1 MSKAYDRRGM
11 RSKRAFALA
20 ALAGALSVF
29 ACSSPPERLVLDGR
43 TITVF
48 NDSGEAWNSVEIWV
62 NDHYRVTR
70 DTIAPG
76 ERFSVPLESF
86 VAGFGQRFPA
96 RQQVTGIEVTARD
109 ASRDPVRLVWGTG
122 RRR

>member
-1 MSKAYDRRGM
+1 M
-11 RSKRAFALA
+11 RSKRVVGLA
-20 ALAGALSVF
+20 ALLAAGVA
-29 ACSSPPERLVLDGR
+29 ACSERPEQLDLEGR

-48 NDSGEAWNSVEIWV
+48 NDSGEAWNGVEVWV

-70 DTIAPG
+70 PTIAPG
-76 ERFSVPLESF
+76 EKFTVQVESF

-96 RQQVTGIEVTARD
+96 NQMVNGIEVTATD
-109 ASRDPVRLVWGTG
+109 ESGDPIKLVRGTG

>member
-1 MSKAYDRRGM
+1 M
-11 RSKRAFALA
+11 RSKPLSLVGAALMLA
-20 ALAGALSVF
+20 ASPLG
-29 ACSSPPERLVLDGR
+29 CSDPPERLDLEGR

-48 NDSGEAWNSVEIWV
+48 NDSGETWKGIEIWV

-70 DTIAPG
+70 DAIAPG
-76 ERFSVPLESF
+76 EKFTVQLESF

-96 RQQVTGIEVTARD
+96 NQMVNGIEVTATD
-109 ASRDPVRLVWGTG
+109 ASGDPIKLVRGTG